1 MNKQRDATAKTA
13 NSKMRKCE
21 FKLFYIAGRVKIAC
35 ADISFSPK
43 REMSVNDC
51 ELPAFQSSY
60 KSIFL
65 QKFLHRKSVW
75 LQSSCHPKFQAKEL
89 RKPARLR
96 PFEPVTRKRRGGG
109 RNLTPSTSTR
119 CWNKCTPTLASAQKP
134 CQSWI
139 LSWTTFLRG
148 SQPRLAVL
156 LTTTREVPSPLVRSR
171 QLSDFFSPVNLLST
185 LSVRAQKLSLNTPL
199 QSRSSR
205 SRSRSRFV
213 SSSTPTT
220 CPFQGNHKFQNNNVN
235 NNKQQQQCYL
245 NTWIIS
251 YFILFYLFIY
261 LSI

>member
-1 MNKQRDATAKTA
+1 MNKLQRDATARKA

-21 FKLFYIAGRVKIAC
+21 FKLFYMACLDTIAGAHL
-35 ADISFSPK
+35 SFFQN
-43 REMSVNDC
+43 REMSARDCVNRHSTAHIKANLL
-51 ELPAFQSSY
+51 ERRLV
-60 KSIFL
+60 
-65 QKFLHRKSVW
+65 LHRKSVW
-75 LQSSCHPKFQAKEL
+75 LQSSCHPKFQAKEP

-119 CWNKCTPTLASAQKP
+119 CWNKCTPIPASAQKP

-156 LTTTREVPSPLVRSR
+156 LTTTRGVPSPLVRSR

-185 LSVRAQKLSLNTPL
+185 PSVRAQKLSLNTPH
-199 QSRSSR
+199 QSRS

-213 SSSTPTT
+213 SSSTTTT

-235 NNKQQQQCYL
+235 NNKQQQLKLLAYL

-251 YFILFYLFIY
+251 
-261 LSI
+261 